1 MHYTE
6 RESKKFLLVKYT
18 VLILE
23 ILFVVFILYNKPAI
37 NEDDIWTLLVANSWS
52 RYHSVGV
59 VDIDTWSS
67 AGAIEQLMWVV
78 PEHRFDFSFV
88 GEYFIADVH
97 PPLYNIVLHFVC
109 SIFMSR
115 GFSLWYGYAINII
128 IFTINWLMLFLIGQ
142 HIYKKKSIALIISA
156 VYGITCG
163 VYSEICF
170 IRFYMLASCFVIASL
185 HLVIML
191 LEQDKKKYYVL
202 LTISAFLGM
211 LTFYPFG
218 IYLAVL
224 SFVFV
229 ILQILSQKW
238 KKAVKYISAL
248 LVAAF
253 FFFLSFPQ
261 SIWQVLYG
269 TPGSGFRDPTRKY
282 WTDSVTFMKIISKEV
297 FGGYLVWVIL
307 LLLLLLLLIRIFN
320 KKKAFH
326 YGLISLVAV
335 PVIIYILLMNQM
347 SPFNTTGRYH
357 SIIYPIIILG
367 VYGSILYLLYELLYL
382 NIRKTVYLL
391 MVCVGLCPMVSYY
404 IKMKP
409 FNTIEYLMYP
419 SKVYVD
425 IAKEYKDVDCV
436 CVIDSYPLKAYINYT
451 ELKQYNRVL
460 FTTQDS
466 IEGGVVDDLV
476 VNSDEMV
483 VYITQGLDQDSIINC
498 LQAKNPILNAA
509 NEIYQ
514 YRYMDVIHLG
524 ND

>member
-1 MHYTE
+1 MHYSG
-6 RESKKFLLVKYT
+6 RESKRFLLLKYT

-23 ILFVVFILYNKPAI
+23 ILIVIFMLYNKPAV
-37 NEDDIWTLLVANSWS
+37 NEDDIWTLLVSNSWT
-52 RYHSVGV
+52 RYHDVGV
-59 VDIDTWSS
+59 VEINKWSS
-67 AGAIEQLMWVV
+67 AEAIEGLMWVV

-88 GEYFIADVH
+88 VEYFKADVH
-97 PPLYNIVLHFVC
+97 PPLYNIILHFVC
-109 SIFMSR
+109 SLFMNQ
-115 GFSLWYGYAINII
+115 GFSLWYGYAVNII
-128 IFTINWLMLFLIGQ
+128 IFIFNWLMLFLLGKK
-142 HIYKKKSIALIISA
+142 IYKKEITALIVSS

-170 IRFYMLASCFVIASL
+170 IRFYMLASSFVITSL
-185 HLVIML
+185 YLAVTL
-191 LEQDKKKYYVL
+191 LEQDENKYYIL
-202 LTISAFLGM
+202 LSISSLLGM

-224 SFVFV
+224 SCVF
-229 ILQILSQKW
+229 IIIQILSRKW
-238 KKAVKYISAL
+238 KKVVKYTASLFVSAC
-248 LVAAF
+248 V
-253 FFFLSFPQ
+253 FFLSFPQ

-282 WTDSVTFMKIISKEV
+282 WPDSVAFMKIISKEV
-297 FGGYLVWVIL
+297 FGGYMVWVIL
-307 LLLLLLLLIRIFN
+307 LLLLLVLLIRIFN

-357 SIIYPIIILG
+357 SIIYPVIILG

-382 NIRKTVYLL
+382 NIRRTVYIV

-409 FNTIEYLMYP
+409 VNTIEYLMYP

-425 IAKEYKDVDCV
+425 IAKKYKDVDCL

-466 IEGGVVDDLV
+466 IEGGAVDDLLTG
-476 VNSDEMV
+476 SEEMV

-498 LQAKNPILNAA
+498 LQAKNPMLNAA

-524 ND
+524 YD